1 MPQFHGRCHPLN
13 ACISE
18 GITGELSHSQCCGT
32 MVVRI
37 NEYLWG
43 CSCKNV
49 CAFIS
54 MSAALMF
61 FNLVIT
67 VSGKLMVLAALIA
80 TAQAE
85 RGWDCGHDESTIH
98 L

>member
-1 MPQFHGRCHPLN
+1 
-13 ACISE
+13 
-18 GITGELSHSQCCGT
+18 
-32 MVVRI
+32 
-37 NEYLWG
+37 
-43 CSCKNV
+43 
-49 CAFIS
+49 